1 MRGDVALDQ
10 LRTLVAVVSE
20 GSFEGAASRLQV
32 TPSAVSQRMKA
43 LEAATGR
50 VLVRRTRPVTV
61 TDHGVEVLRLARQVD
76 LLVRDL
82 APSDADLARVVVPVV
97 VNADSLATWFLPSVA
112 GVTDRVFLDVQREDE
127 RQALARLRDGSAL
140 AAVSAVAERVPGCSV
155 SALGVMR
162 YRAMAAPSFAARW
175 FPDGLT
181 PQALAEAPVVEFDRD
196 DELQRQLLG
205 HLGAPGT
212 APPRHYV
219 PGSEAF
225 REAVRLGLGW
235 GMLPDLQSSA
245 LVASGEVRAIG
256 EGAHLDVRLHWHQY
270 QLDSPALTLLS
281 DAVREGARRHLR

>member
-1 MRGDVALDQ
+1 MKGDLALDQ
-10 LRTLVAVVSE
+10 LRTLVAVVTE
-20 GSFEGAASRLQV
+20 GSFEAAAVRLQV

-61 TDHGVEVLRLARQVD
+61 TDHGAEVLRLARQVD

-82 APSDADLARVVVPVV
+82 APSDVDAARVVVPVV

-112 GVTDRVFLDVQREDE
+112 GVTDRVLLDIQREDE
-127 RQALARLRDGSAL
+127 RHALARLRDGSAL
-140 AAVSAVAERVPGCSV
+140 AAVSAAAERVPGCSV

-205 HLGAPGT
+205 NLGAAVT

-225 REAVRLGLGW
+225 REALRLGLGW
-235 GMLPDLQSSA
+235 GMLPDLQSRT
-245 LVASGEVRAIG
+245 LVESGEVREIG
-256 EGAHLDVRLHWHQY
+256 EGARLDVRLHWHQY

-281 DAVREGARRHLR
+281 DAVRAGARRHLR

>member
-1 MRGDVALDQ
+1 MKGDLALDQ
-10 LRTLVAVVSE
+10 LRTLVAVVTE
-20 GSFEGAASRLQV
+20 GSFEAAAVGLQV

-61 TDHGVEVLRLARQVD
+61 TDHGAEVLRLARQVD

-82 APSDADLARVVVPVV
+82 APSDVDVARVVVPVV

-112 GVTDRVFLDVQREDE
+112 GVTDRVLLDIQREDE
-127 RQALARLRDGSAL
+127 RHALARLRDGSAL

-205 HLGAPGT
+205 NLGAPVT

-225 REAVRLGLGW
+225 REALRLGLGW
-235 GMLPDLQSSA
+235 GMLPDLQSRT
-245 LVASGEVRAIG
+245 LVESGEVREIG
-256 EGAHLDVRLHWHQY
+256 EGARLDVRLHWHQY

-281 DAVREGARRHLR
+281 DAVRAGARRHLR

>member
-1 MRGDVALDQ
+1 MKGDLALDQ
-10 LRTLVAVVSE
+10 LRTLVAVVTE
-20 GSFEGAASRLQV
+20 GSFEAAAARLQV

-61 TDHGVEVLRLARQVD
+61 TDHGAEVLRLARQVD

-82 APSDADLARVVVPVV
+82 APSDADGAQVVVPVV

-112 GVTDRVFLDVQREDE
+112 GVTDRVLLDVQREDE

-140 AAVSAVAERVPGCSV
+140 AAVSAVADRVPGCSV

-175 FPDGLT
+175 FPGGLT
-181 PQALAEAPVVEFDRD
+181 PQALSEAPVVEFDRD

-205 HLGAPGT
+205 HLGAPGA

-245 LVASGEVRAIG
+245 LVASGEVREIG
-256 EGAHLDVRLHWHQY
+256 EGARLDVRLHWHQY

-281 DAVREGARRHLR
+281 EAVREGARRHLR